1 MIKFA
6 SAALFALALIAGPAK
21 AQDVRS
27 LAPGASPAT
36 ATLADFKGLIGNWYG
51 PTGVAGFTQTSDNQI
66 VGHLELGDGK
76 AAHVEEL
83 WIFRPDG
90 DSVLLS
96 QKHFGA
102 DLAPHE
108 DYGVWFHRKLV
119 AIDPSHIYLEDLSWI
134 LHGDSLTL
142 LVRAT
147 PRSGG
152 PPHIATVDMQR
163 VK

>member
-1 MIKFA
+1 MIKPKAAALAAF
-6 SAALFALALIAGPAK
+6 ALFAGS
-21 AQDVRS
+21 AQAQEVRE
-27 LAPGASPAT
+27 LAPGASPAP
-36 ATLADFKGLIGNWYG
+36 ATLADFQGLIGNWYG
-51 PTGVAGFTQTSDNQI
+51 PTGVAGFTMTSDNQI

-102 DLAPHE
+102 DLSPHE
-108 DYGVWFHRKLV
+108 DYGVWSHRKLV
-119 AIDPSHIYLEDLSWI
+119 AIDPGHIYLEDLTWI
-134 LHGDSLTL
+134 PHGDSLTL
-142 LVRAT
+142 LVRST
-147 PRSGG
+147 PRGG
-152 PPHIATVDMQR
+152 GAPHTATVEMQR